1 MTGRIFTGCRFLLA
15 ATIAVGSFTSTAQA
29 QSAPAQTQSSGE
41 SKFVLDLGVGLDKS
55 INGNVNSGAIG
66 RLNGQAAAIL
76 PQPYGDVYG
85 TGLTFKF
92 GGGYV
97 LKPDSEI
104 RAVFTLQSADANLV
118 RLGDLGPSSL
128 YGQYSDYVSFG
139 LDLGFRKYVPL
150 SNTKFRVYG
159 EGTLGLAFIDE
170 INVVLSAP
178 QSNLILDETDF
189 YDRTAAFTWRRCRH
203 RGRGR
208 CGRRKPRIP
217 RCPRSIHARDSSTL
231 TQKPRSG
238 RRLRRRQS
246 DDGRRTTHARRPWCA
261 GGSRRFRRDPR
272 CLRYRFGQCVR
283 RRPGSQLVRQA
294 PWVR

>member
-1 MTGRIFTGCRFLLA
+1 MTRRIFTSCRFLLA
-15 ATIAVGSFTSTAQA
+15 VAIVVGSFTSPAQA
-29 QSAPAQTQSSGE
+29 QSQAQSSDD
-41 SKFVLDLGVGLDKS
+41 SKFVLDLGIGLDKS

-150 SNTKFRVYG
+150 PNTKFRVY
-159 EGTLGLAFIDE
+159 LARP
-170 INVVLSAP
+170 NQL
-178 QSNLILDETDF
+178 
-189 YDRTAAFTWRRCRH
+189 
-203 RGRGR
+203 
-208 CGRRKPRIP
+208 GRRSWALSWLG
-217 RCPRSIHARDSSTL
+217 RS
-231 TQKPRSG
+231 P
-238 RRLRRRQS
+238 
-246 DDGRRTTHARRPWCA
+246 PW
-261 GGSRRFRRDPR
+261 
-272 CLRYRFGQCVR
+272 
-283 RRPGSQLVRQA
+283 
-294 PWVR
+294 

>member
-1 MTGRIFTGCRFLLA
+1 MTRRTLAYCRFLVVVM
-15 ATIAVGSFTSTAQA
+15 IAVGLLASPAQA
-29 QSAPAQTQSSGE
+29 QSTGL
-41 SKFVLDLGVGLDKS
+41 SKFVIDLGVGLDMS

-97 LKPDSEI
+97 LNPESEV

-118 RLGDLGPSSL
+118 RLGDIGPSSL

-139 LDLGFRKYVPL
+139 LDLGYRRYVPL
-150 SNTKFRVYG
+150 TNTKLRVYG
-159 EGTLGLAFIDE
+159 EGTLGMAFIDE

-189 YDRTAAFTWRRCRH
+189 YDRTAAFTWGINFGVLFPVASKLDLNAQFGLRH
-203 RGRGR
+203 V
-208 CGRRKPRIP
+208 
-217 RCPRSIHARDSSTL
+217 
-231 TQKPRSG
+231 SG
-238 RRLRRRQS
+238 LS
-246 DDGRRTTHARRPWCA
+246 EVD
-261 GGSRRFRRDPR
+261 
-272 CLRYRFGQCVR
+272 
-283 RRPGSQLVRQA
+283 QLVGTGLESINDDSGGLTFPIVIGVGFRF
-294 PWVR
+294 